1 MFLFQ
6 LISVLLISNTLYTY
20 LSNIF
25 FSCDLAF
32 KVCWLAASIGEE
44 ARNELK

>member
-6 LISVLLISNTLYTY
+6 LISVFLISRTFYAY
-20 LSNIF
+20 LSSIV

-32 KVCWLAASIGEE
+32 KRLVHIV
-44 ARNELK
+44 